1 MNFVRHLR
9 PQAWRATGRGLVAGL
24 MLLAAASAFAAGA
37 EVGTTWAQL
46 SAEQR
51 DALAPLKAD
60 WSGIDAVRKQ
70 KWLEV
75 AGRFRTLPA
84 EERGRIQARMADWAR
99 MTPTERGRA
108 RLQFQEAQQLSPE
121 ERAARWQAYQALPEP
136 ERTQLVQQAKQ
147 PAKPAS
153 TVADIGRSA
162 RPAAAEASAAKRN
175 EVTTK
180 LAPPSR
186 AVTPASVQGK
196 PGATTT
202 SIAKRP
208 TPPAHQQ
215 AGLPKIAATPTFVDP
230 ATLLPRRGPQAA
242 AVRASASAVELDDQP

>member
-1 MNFVRHLR
+1 MRFSRR
-9 PQAWRATGRGLVAGL
+9 PPSQAWRVAGRGLISGL
-24 MLLAAASAFAAGA
+24 MLLSTLSTATAAEAGQP
-37 EVGTTWAQL
+37 WALL
-46 SAEQR
+46 SADQR
-51 DALAPLKAD
+51 EALAPLKAD
-60 WSGIDAVRKQ
+60 WAGIDAARKQ

-75 AGRFRTLPA
+75 AGRFRTLPP
-84 EERGRIQARMADWAR
+84 EERSRIQARMADWAR
-99 MTPTERGRA
+99 MTPAERTRA
-108 RLQFQEAQQLSPE
+108 RLQFQEARQLSPE
-121 ERAARWQAYQALPEP
+121 ERKTRWQAYQALPEP

-147 PAKPAS
+147 PARPAS
-153 TVADIGRSA
+153 TGAEVKRGA
-162 RPAAAEASAAKRN
+162 RLDAVDAPAAKRN
-175 EVTTK
+175 EVTAK
-180 LAPPSR
+180 VSPPSR

-242 AVRASASAVELDDQP
+242 AVRTSASAEPDQQP

>member
-1 MNFVRHLR
+1 MNLSRR
-9 PQAWRATGRGLVAGL
+9 PPTQVWHAAVRGLVVGL
-24 MLLAAASAFAAGA
+24 LVLSAAGMAVAA
-37 EVGTTWAQL
+37 EAGQPWAQL

-60 WSGIDAVRKQ
+60 WAGIDAARKQ

-75 AGRFRTLPA
+75 AGRFRTLPP
-84 EERGRIQARMADWAR
+84 EERSRIQARMADWAR
-99 MTPTERGRA
+99 MTPAERTRA
-108 RLQFQEAQQLSPE
+108 RLQFQEARQLSPE
-121 ERAARWQAYQALPEP
+121 ERKTRWEAYQALPEP
-136 ERTQLVQQAKQ
+136 ERTQLVQQARQ
-147 PAKPAS
+147 PAKSAS
-153 TVADIGRSA
+153 GAADGARAA
-162 RPAAAEASAAKRN
+162 RPSATDGPSAKRN
-175 EVTTK
+175 DVTAKVT
-180 LAPPSR
+180 PPSR

-230 ATLLPRRGPQAA
+230 ATLLPRRGPQGA
-242 AVRASASAVELDDQP
+242 AVRTSASAEPDQQP